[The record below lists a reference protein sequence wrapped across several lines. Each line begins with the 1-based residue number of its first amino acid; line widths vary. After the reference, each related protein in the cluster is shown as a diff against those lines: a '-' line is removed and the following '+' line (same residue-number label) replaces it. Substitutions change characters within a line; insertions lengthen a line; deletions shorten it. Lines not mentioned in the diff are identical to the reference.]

1 MWFIGIEVEQ
11 EKSATLPTK
20 NPWSVPGELA
30 RRLSS
35 WVQDLPRS
43 VDKTD
48 RETTLDQ
55 MSYFMLYSRNI
66 TCPTLTE
73 TVERN
78 IVRSNTD
85 EER

>member
-1 MWFIGIEVEQ
+1 MWFIGVEVEQ
-11 EKSATLPTK
+11 EKSAAPPTK

-66 TCPTLTE
+66 ACPTLTE

-78 IVRSNTD
+78 IVRSNSE